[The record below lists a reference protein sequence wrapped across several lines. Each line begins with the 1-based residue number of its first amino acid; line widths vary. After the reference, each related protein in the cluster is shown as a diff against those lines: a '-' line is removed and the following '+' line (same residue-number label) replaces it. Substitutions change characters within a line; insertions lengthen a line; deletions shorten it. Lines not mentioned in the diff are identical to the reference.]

1 MTGRNKSFTLITI
14 LFLTSLFLTMG
25 YIYIEDTKHLL
36 MSEAKIHIKE
46 VAVQG
51 SQLAQRQIEKDLDVL
66 NIFSNYYASNPD
78 IPNEEK
84 MKNLLDEMEN
94 QKFYT
99 MAIVD
104 INGNA
109 ENTKGDKFSVKDR
122 EFFKNSIKGKKYVS
136 SPYVDEVNK
145 SIKKIA
151 ISVPLLNNDKVVGVL
166 YCTYNINT
174 LMKLINISF
183 YENNSISYVVK
194 NNGTI
199 ILHPQGDSLSK
210 NIYKLLKQDNDIQEV
225 NRLKKELQENK
236 TGATVLNML
245 EERRYLGYATMDNGN
260 SENNYI
266 KDWNLIFSI
275 PETVVFSNSK
285 QIINRAVYAVLSIVL
300 IFIAI
305 IFYII
310 YIKKS
315 NEKEIL
321 SLAYEDKVTYI
332 GNQNKFYRECSKYL
346 LDKPSLNYI
355 IVYFDINNFKMI
367 NDTFG
372 YEFGDNLL
380 ITIAKALKEELTEG
394 EVYARLSSDYFAIFC
409 DYKNGRNKIIRK
421 LDNIRSNIESN
432 LSIVFEISLC
442 VGIYF
447 VEEGEVDIQ
456 KAVNKANMARSVA
469 KGKNINYA
477 IYNEDVRN
485 KLSEESMILDDIK
498 IALVKNQFEVYYQ
511 PKFSL
516 VTGEM
521 IGSEALIRWNHPE
534 HGFISPAVFIPI
546 AEKSK
551 LILKIG
557 RFVFE
562 RVCND
567 LYEWKKQGKKIVP
580 VSVNLSRVELYQPD
594 IVKFIN
600 KTIKMYNL
608 SSDFIE
614 IEITETVAINELNI
628 LKNVLKNVLNELR
641 TYGFSISMDD
651 FGTGY
656 SSISCLRDMPID
668 ILKLDKSFLGGIE
681 HDERSRNIAKSI
693 VSLAKSLDLVVIIE
707 GVESKEQAELMKQ
720 FGCDLVQGFYFA
732 RPMPAKNFLD
742 LL

>member
-84 MKNLLDEMEN
+84 MKNLLNEMEN

-194 NNGTI
+194 NDGTI

-210 NIYKLLKQDNDIQEV
+210 NIYKLLEQDNDIQEV

-300 IFIAI
+300 IFVAI

-567 LYEWKKQGKKIVP
+567 LSEWKNQGKKIVP

-600 KTIKMYNL
+600 KTIQMYNL

-628 LKNVLKNVLNELR
+628 LKNVLNELR
-641 TYGFSISMDD
+641 KHGFSISMDD

>member
-66 NIFSNYYASNPD
+66 NIFSNYYALNPD

-145 SIKKIA
+145 SIKKIT

-174 LMKLINISF
+174 LMKLINVSF
-183 YENNSISYVVK
+183 YENNSISYVVR
-194 NNGTI
+194 NDGTI
-199 ILHPQGDSLSK
+199 ILHPQEDSLSK
-210 NIYKLLKQDNDIQEV
+210 NIYKLLKQDNDIREI

-275 PETVVFSNSK
+275 PETVVFSNSE
-285 QIINRAVYAVLSIVL
+285 QIINRAIYAVLFIIL

-321 SLAYEDKVTYI
+321 SLAYEDKVTHI
-332 GNQNKFYRECSKYL
+332 GNQNKFYRECSKYI

-409 DYKNGRNKIIRK
+409 DYKNGKNKLIRK
-421 LDNIRSNIESN
+421 IDSIRNNIESN

-521 IGSEALIRWNHPE
+521 IGSEELIRWNHPE

-567 LYEWKKQGKKIVP
+567 LSEWKKQGKKIVP
-580 VSVNLSRVELYQPD
+580 VSINLSRVELYQPD

-600 KTIKMYNL
+600 KTIQMYNL
-608 SSDFIE
+608 SSDLIE

-628 LKNVLKNVLNELR
+628 LKNVLNELR
-641 TYGFSISMDD
+641 KYGFSISMDD

-668 ILKLDKSFLGGIE
+668 ILKLDKSFLNGIE

>member
-194 NNGTI
+194 NDGTI

-210 NIYKLLKQDNDIQEV
+210 NIYKLLEQDNDIQEV

-546 AEKSK
+546 AEESK

-567 LYEWKKQGKKIVP
+567 LSEWKKQGKKIVP

-600 KTIKMYNL
+600 KTIQMYNL

-628 LKNVLKNVLNELR
+628 LKNVLNELR
-641 TYGFSISMDD
+641 KHGFSISMDD

>member
-66 NIFSNYYASNPD
+66 NIFSNYYALNPD

-174 LMKLINISF
+174 LMKLINVSF
-183 YENNSISYVVK
+183 YENNSISYVVR
-194 NNGTI
+194 NDGTI
-199 ILHPQGDSLSK
+199 ILHPQEDSLSK
-210 NIYKLLKQDNDIQEV
+210 NIYKLLKQDNDIREI

-275 PETVVFSNSK
+275 PETVVFSNSE
-285 QIINRAVYAVLSIVL
+285 QIINRAIYAVLFIIL

-321 SLAYEDKVTYI
+321 SLAYEDKVTHI

-409 DYKNGRNKIIRK
+409 DYKNGKNKLIRK
-421 LDNIRSNIESN
+421 IDSIRNNIESN

-567 LYEWKKQGKKIVP
+567 LSEWKKQGKKIVP
-580 VSVNLSRVELYQPD
+580 VSINLSRVELYQPD

-600 KTIKMYNL
+600 KTIQMYNL
-608 SSDFIE
+608 SSDLIE

-628 LKNVLKNVLNELR
+628 LKNVLNELR
-641 TYGFSISMDD
+641 KYGFSISMDD

-668 ILKLDKSFLGGIE
+668 ILKLDKSFLNGIE

>member
-1 MTGRNKSFTLITI
+1 MTGRNKSFTLIII

-46 VAVQG
+46 VAIQG

-174 LMKLINISF
+174 LMKLINVSF

-194 NNGTI
+194 NDGTI
-199 ILHPQGDSLSK
+199 ILHPQGDRLSK

-266 KDWNLIFSI
+266 KNWNLIFSI
-275 PETVVFSNSK
+275 PETVVFSNSE
-285 QIINRAVYAVLSIVL
+285 QIINRAIYAVLFIVL

-305 IFYII
+305 IFYIN

-421 LDNIRSNIESN
+421 LDSIRNNIESN

-516 VTGEM
+516 VNGEM

-562 RVCND
+562 RVCTD
-567 LYEWKKQGKKIVP
+567 LSEWKKQGKKIVP

-600 KTIKMYNL
+600 KTIQMYNL
-608 SSDFIE
+608 SSDLIE

-628 LKNVLKNVLNELR
+628 LKNILNELR
-641 TYGFSISMDD
+641 KYGFSISMDD

-668 ILKLDKSFLGGIE
+668 ILKLDKSFLDGIE
-681 HDERSRNIAKSI
+681 HDEKSRNIAKSI

>member
-1 MTGRNKSFTLITI
+1 MTRRSKSFTLIII

-25 YIYIEDTKHLL
+25 YIYIEDTKNLL

-46 VAVQG
+46 VAIQG

-84 MKNLLDEMEN
+84 MKNLLDELEN

-136 SPYVDEVNK
+136 SPYADEVNK
-145 SIKKIA
+145 SIKKIT

-174 LMKLINISF
+174 LMKLINVSF

-194 NNGTI
+194 NDGTV
-199 ILHPQGDSLSK
+199 ILHPQEDSISK
-210 NIYKLLKQDNDIQEV
+210 NIYKLLKQDNDIREV
-225 NRLKKELQENK
+225 NSLKKELQENK
-236 TGATVLNML
+236 TGATVLKML

-275 PETVVFSNSK
+275 PETVVFSNSEK
-285 QIINRAVYAVLSIVL
+285 IINRAIYAVLFIIL

-321 SLAYEDKVTYI
+321 SLAYEDKVTHI

-394 EVYARLSSDYFAIFC
+394 EVFARLSSDYFAIFC

-421 LDNIRSNIESN
+421 LDSIRNNIESN

-447 VEEGEVDIQ
+447 VEEDEVDIQ

-516 VTGEM
+516 VNGEM

-562 RVCND
+562 KVCTD
-567 LYEWKKQGKKIVP
+567 LSEWKKQGKKIVP

-600 KTIKMYNL
+600 KTIQMYNL
-608 SSDFIE
+608 SSDLIE

-628 LKNVLKNVLNELR
+628 LKNVLNELR
-641 TYGFSISMDD
+641 KYGFSISMDD

-668 ILKLDKSFLGGIE
+668 ILKLDKSFLDGIE

>member
-194 NNGTI
+194 NDGTI

-210 NIYKLLKQDNDIQEV
+210 NIYKLLEQDNDIQEV

-300 IFIAI
+300 IFVAI

-567 LYEWKKQGKKIVP
+567 LSEWKKQGKKIVP

-600 KTIKMYNL
+600 KTIQMYNL

-628 LKNVLKNVLNELR
+628 LKNVLNELR
-641 TYGFSISMDD
+641 KHGFSISMDD

-656 SSISCLRDMPID
+656 SSISCLRDMSID

>member
-1 MTGRNKSFTLITI
+1 MTGRNKSFILITI

-194 NNGTI
+194 NDGTI

-210 NIYKLLKQDNDIQEV
+210 NIYKLLEQDNDIQEV

-300 IFIAI
+300 IFVAI

-567 LYEWKKQGKKIVP
+567 LSEWKKQGKKIVP

-600 KTIKMYNL
+600 KTIQMYNL

-628 LKNVLKNVLNELR
+628 LKNVLNELR
-641 TYGFSISMDD
+641 KHGFSISMDD

>member
-66 NIFSNYYASNPD
+66 NIFSNYYALNPD

-145 SIKKIA
+145 SIKKIT

-174 LMKLINISF
+174 LMKLINVSF
-183 YENNSISYVVK
+183 YENNSISYVVR
-194 NNGTI
+194 NDGTI
-199 ILHPQGDSLSK
+199 ILHPQEDSLSK
-210 NIYKLLKQDNDIQEV
+210 NIYKLLEQDNDIREI

-275 PETVVFSNSK
+275 PETVVFSNSE
-285 QIINRAVYAVLSIVL
+285 QIINRAIYAVLFIIL

-321 SLAYEDKVTYI
+321 SLAYEDKVTHI

-409 DYKNGRNKIIRK
+409 DYKNGKNKLIRK
-421 LDNIRSNIESN
+421 IDSIRNNIESN

-546 AEKSK
+546 TEKSK

-567 LYEWKKQGKKIVP
+567 LSEWKKQGKKIVP
-580 VSVNLSRVELYQPD
+580 VSINLSRVELYQPD

-600 KTIKMYNL
+600 KTIQMYKL
-608 SSDFIE
+608 SSDLIE

-628 LKNVLKNVLNELR
+628 LKNVLNELR
-641 TYGFSISMDD
+641 KYGFSISMDD

-668 ILKLDKSFLGGIE
+668 ILKLDKSFLNGIE

>member
-174 LMKLINISF
+174 LMKLINVSF
-183 YENNSISYVVK
+183 YENNSISYVVR
-194 NNGTI
+194 NDGTI
-199 ILHPQGDSLSK
+199 ILHPQEDSLSK
-210 NIYKLLKQDNDIQEV
+210 NIYKLLKQDNDIREI

-275 PETVVFSNSK
+275 PETVVFSNSE
-285 QIINRAVYAVLSIVL
+285 QIINRAIYAVLFIIL

-321 SLAYEDKVTYI
+321 SLAYEDKVTHI

-409 DYKNGRNKIIRK
+409 DYKNGKNKLIRK
-421 LDNIRSNIESN
+421 IDSIRNNIESN

-567 LYEWKKQGKKIVP
+567 LSEWKKQGKKIVP
-580 VSVNLSRVELYQPD
+580 VSINLSRVELYQPD

-600 KTIKMYNL
+600 KTIQMYNL
-608 SSDFIE
+608 SSDLIE

-628 LKNVLKNVLNELR
+628 LKNVLNELR
-641 TYGFSISMDD
+641 KYGFSISMDD

-668 ILKLDKSFLGGIE
+668 ILKLDKSFLNGIE

-732 RPMPAKNFLD
+732 RPIPAKNFLD

>member
-25 YIYIEDTKHLL
+25 YIYIEDTKYLL

-174 LMKLINISF
+174 LMKLINVSF
-183 YENNSISYVVK
+183 YENNSISYVVR
-194 NNGTI
+194 NDGTI
-199 ILHPQGDSLSK
+199 ILHPQEDSLSK

-245 EERRYLGYATMDNGN
+245 EEGRYLGYATMDNGN

-275 PETVVFSNSK
+275 PETVVFSNSE
-285 QIINRAVYAVLSIVL
+285 QIINRAIYAVLFTVL
-300 IFIAI
+300 VFIAI

-421 LDNIRSNIESN
+421 LDSIRNNIESN

-600 KTIKMYNL
+600 KTIQMYNL

-628 LKNVLKNVLNELR
+628 LKNVLNELR
-641 TYGFSISMDD
+641 KHGFSISMDD

>member
-1 MTGRNKSFTLITI
+1 MTGRNKSFTLIII

-46 VAVQG
+46 VAIQG

-174 LMKLINISF
+174 LMKLINVSF

-194 NNGTI
+194 NDGTI
-199 ILHPQGDSLSK
+199 ILHPQGDRLSK

-266 KDWNLIFSI
+266 KNWNLIFSI
-275 PETVVFSNSK
+275 PETVVFSNSE
-285 QIINRAVYAVLSIVL
+285 QIINRAIYAVLFIVL

-305 IFYII
+305 IFYIN

-321 SLAYEDKVTYI
+321 SLAYEDKITYI

-421 LDNIRSNIESN
+421 LDSIRNNIESN

-516 VTGEM
+516 VNGEM

-562 RVCND
+562 RVCTD
-567 LYEWKKQGKKIVP
+567 LSEWKKQGKKIVP

-600 KTIKMYNL
+600 KTIQMYNL
-608 SSDFIE
+608 SSDLIE

-628 LKNVLKNVLNELR
+628 LKNILNELR
-641 TYGFSISMDD
+641 KYGFSISMDD

-668 ILKLDKSFLGGIE
+668 ILKLDKSFLDGIE

>member
-456 KAVNKANMARSVA
+456 KAVNKANMARFVA

-628 LKNVLKNVLNELR
+628 LKNVLNELR

>member
-194 NNGTI
+194 NDGTI

-210 NIYKLLKQDNDIQEV
+210 NIYKLLEQDNDIQEV

-300 IFIAI
+300 IFVAI

-332 GNQNKFYRECSKYL
+332 GNQNKFYRECSKYI

-628 LKNVLKNVLNELR
+628 LKNVLNELR

>member
-1 MTGRNKSFTLITI
+1 MTGRNKSFTLIII

-36 MSEAKIHIKE
+36 ISEEKIHIKE
-46 VAVQG
+46 VAIQG

-109 ENTKGDKFSVKDR
+109 ENTKGDKFSVKNR

-174 LMKLINISF
+174 LMKLINVSF

-194 NNGTI
+194 NDGTI

-260 SENNYI
+260 SKNNYI

-275 PETVVFSNSK
+275 PETVVFSNSE
-285 QIINRAVYAVLSIVL
+285 QIINRAIYAVLFIVL

-421 LDNIRSNIESN
+421 LDSIRNNIESN

-516 VTGEM
+516 VNGEM

-562 RVCND
+562 RVCTD
-567 LYEWKKQGKKIVP
+567 LSEWKKQGKNIVP

-600 KTIKMYNL
+600 KTIQMYNL

-628 LKNVLKNVLNELR
+628 LKNVLNELR
-641 TYGFSISMDD
+641 KHGFSISMDD

>member
-1 MTGRNKSFTLITI
+1 M
-14 LFLTSLFLTMG
+14 TSLFLTMG

-46 VAVQG
+46 VAIQG

-174 LMKLINISF
+174 LMKLINVSF

-194 NNGTI
+194 NDGTI
-199 ILHPQGDSLSK
+199 ILHPQGDRLSK

-266 KDWNLIFSI
+266 KNWNLIFSI
-275 PETVVFSNSK
+275 PETVVFSNSE
-285 QIINRAVYAVLSIVL
+285 QIINRAIYAVLFIVL

-305 IFYII
+305 IFYIN

-421 LDNIRSNIESN
+421 LDSIRNNIESN

-516 VTGEM
+516 VNGEM

-562 RVCND
+562 RVCTD
-567 LYEWKKQGKKIVP
+567 LSEWKKQGKKIVP

-600 KTIKMYNL
+600 KTIQMYNL
-608 SSDFIE
+608 SSDLIE

-628 LKNVLKNVLNELR
+628 LKNILNELR
-641 TYGFSISMDD
+641 KYGFSISMDD

-668 ILKLDKSFLGGIE
+668 ILKLDKSFLDGIE

>member
-1 MTGRNKSFTLITI
+1 
-14 LFLTSLFLTMG
+14 
-25 YIYIEDTKHLL
+25 

-194 NNGTI
+194 NDGTI

-210 NIYKLLKQDNDIQEV
+210 NIYKLLEQDNDIQEV

-300 IFIAI
+300 IFVAI

-628 LKNVLKNVLNELR
+628 LKNVLNELR

>member
-1 MTGRNKSFTLITI
+1 MTGRNKSFTLIII

-36 MSEAKIHIKE
+36 ISEAKIHIKE
-46 VAVQG
+46 VAIQG

-174 LMKLINISF
+174 LMKLINVSF
-183 YENNSISYVVK
+183 YENNSISYVVR
-194 NNGTI
+194 NDGTI
-199 ILHPQGDSLSK
+199 ILHPQEDSLSK

-245 EERRYLGYATMDNGN
+245 EEGRYLGYATMDNGN

-275 PETVVFSNSK
+275 PETVVFSNSE
-285 QIINRAVYAVLSIVL
+285 QIINRAIYAVLFTVL
-300 IFIAI
+300 VFIAI

-367 NDTFG
+367 NDTLG

-421 LDNIRSNIESN
+421 LDSIRNNIESN

-447 VEEGEVDIQ
+447 VEEDEVDIQ

-516 VTGEM
+516 VNGEM

-562 RVCND
+562 RVCTD
-567 LYEWKKQGKKIVP
+567 LSEWKKQGKKIVP

-600 KTIKMYNL
+600 KTIQMYNL
-608 SSDFIE
+608 SSDLIE

-628 LKNVLKNVLNELR
+628 LKNVLNELR
-641 TYGFSISMDD
+641 KYGFSISMDD

-668 ILKLDKSFLGGIE
+668 ILKLDKSFLDGIE

>member
-1 MTGRNKSFTLITI
+1 MTRRSKSFTLIII

-25 YIYIEDTKHLL
+25 YIYIEDTKNLL

-46 VAVQG
+46 VAIQG
-51 SQLAQRQIEKDLDVL
+51 SQLAQGQIEKDLDVL

-84 MKNLLDEMEN
+84 MKNLLDELEN

-136 SPYVDEVNK
+136 SPYADEVNK
-145 SIKKIA
+145 SIKKIT

-174 LMKLINISF
+174 LMKLINVSF

-194 NNGTI
+194 NDGTV
-199 ILHPQGDSLSK
+199 ILHPQEDSISK
-210 NIYKLLKQDNDIQEV
+210 NIYKLLKQDNDIREV
-225 NRLKKELQENK
+225 NSLKKELQENK
-236 TGATVLNML
+236 TGATVLKML

-275 PETVVFSNSK
+275 PETVVFSNSEK
-285 QIINRAVYAVLSIVL
+285 IINRAIYAVLFIIL

-321 SLAYEDKVTYI
+321 SLAYEDKVTHI

-394 EVYARLSSDYFAIFC
+394 EVFARLSSDYFAIFC

-421 LDNIRSNIESN
+421 LDSIRNNIESN

-447 VEEGEVDIQ
+447 VEEDEVDIQ

-516 VTGEM
+516 VNGEM

-562 RVCND
+562 KVCTD
-567 LYEWKKQGKKIVP
+567 LSEWKKQGKKIVP

-600 KTIKMYNL
+600 KTIQMYNL
-608 SSDFIE
+608 SSDLIE

-628 LKNVLKNVLNELR
+628 LKNVLNELR
-641 TYGFSISMDD
+641 KYGFSISMDD

-668 ILKLDKSFLGGIE
+668 ILKLDKSFLDGIE

>member
-1 MTGRNKSFTLITI
+1 MTRRSKSFTLIII
-14 LFLTSLFLTMG
+14 LFLTSLFLTMR
-25 YIYIEDTKHLL
+25 YIYIEDTKNLL

-46 VAVQG
+46 VAIQG

-84 MKNLLDEMEN
+84 MKNLLDELEN

-136 SPYVDEVNK
+136 SPYADEVNK
-145 SIKKIA
+145 SIKKIT

-174 LMKLINISF
+174 LMKLINVSF

-194 NNGTI
+194 NDGTV
-199 ILHPQGDSLSK
+199 ILHPQEDSISK
-210 NIYKLLKQDNDIQEV
+210 NIYKLLKQDNDIREV
-225 NRLKKELQENK
+225 NSLKKELQENK
-236 TGATVLNML
+236 TGATVLKML

-275 PETVVFSNSK
+275 PETVVFSNSEK
-285 QIINRAVYAVLSIVL
+285 IINRAIYAVLFIIL

-321 SLAYEDKVTYI
+321 SLAYEDKVTHI

-394 EVYARLSSDYFAIFC
+394 EVFARLSSDYFAIFC

-421 LDNIRSNIESN
+421 LDSIRNNIESN

-447 VEEGEVDIQ
+447 VEEDEVDIQ

-516 VTGEM
+516 VNGEM

-562 RVCND
+562 KVCTD
-567 LYEWKKQGKKIVP
+567 LSEWKKQGKKIVP

-600 KTIKMYNL
+600 KTIQMYNL
-608 SSDFIE
+608 SSDLIE

-628 LKNVLKNVLNELR
+628 LKNVLNELR
-641 TYGFSISMDD
+641 KYGFSISMDD

-668 ILKLDKSFLGGIE
+668 ILKLDKSFLDGIE

>member
-99 MAIVD
+99 MTIVD

-628 LKNVLKNVLNELR
+628 LKNVLNELR

>member
-136 SPYVDEVNK
+136 RPYVDEVNK

-194 NNGTI
+194 NDGTI

-210 NIYKLLKQDNDIQEV
+210 NIYKLLEQDNGIQEV

-300 IFIAI
+300 IFVAI

-511 PKFSL
+511 PKLSL

-567 LYEWKKQGKKIVP
+567 LSEWKKQGKKIVP

-600 KTIKMYNL
+600 KTIQMYNL

-628 LKNVLKNVLNELR
+628 LKNVLNELR
-641 TYGFSISMDD
+641 KHGFSISMDD

>member
-275 PETVVFSNSK
+275 PETVAFSNSK

-628 LKNVLKNVLNELR
+628 LKNVLNELR

>member
-66 NIFSNYYASNPD
+66 NIFSNYYALNQD

-145 SIKKIA
+145 SIKKIT

-174 LMKLINISF
+174 LMKLINVSF
-183 YENNSISYVVK
+183 YENNSISYVVR
-194 NNGTI
+194 NDGTI
-199 ILHPQGDSLSK
+199 ILHPQEDSLSK
-210 NIYKLLKQDNDIQEV
+210 NIYKLLKQDNDIREI

-275 PETVVFSNSK
+275 PETVVFSNSE
-285 QIINRAVYAVLSIVL
+285 QIINRAIYAVLFIIL

-321 SLAYEDKVTYI
+321 SLAYEDKVTHI

-409 DYKNGRNKIIRK
+409 DYKNGKNKRIRK
-421 LDNIRSNIESN
+421 IDSIRNNIESN

-567 LYEWKKQGKKIVP
+567 LSEWKKQGKKIVP
-580 VSVNLSRVELYQPD
+580 VSINLSRVELYQPD

-600 KTIKMYNL
+600 KTIQMYNL
-608 SSDFIE
+608 SSDLIE

-628 LKNVLKNVLNELR
+628 LKNVLNELR
-641 TYGFSISMDD
+641 KYGFSISMDD

-668 ILKLDKSFLGGIE
+668 ILKLDKSFLNGIE

-707 GVESKEQAELMKQ
+707 GVEIGRAH
-720 FGCDLVQGFYFA
+720 V
-732 RPMPAKNFLD
+732 
-742 LL
+742 

>member
-66 NIFSNYYASNPD
+66 NIFSNYYALNPD

-145 SIKKIA
+145 SIKKIT

-174 LMKLINISF
+174 LMKLINVSF
-183 YENNSISYVVK
+183 YENNSISYVVR
-194 NNGTI
+194 NDGTI
-199 ILHPQGDSLSK
+199 ILHPQEDSLSK
-210 NIYKLLKQDNDIQEV
+210 NIYKLLKQDNDIREI

-275 PETVVFSNSK
+275 PETVVFSNSE
-285 QIINRAVYAVLSIVL
+285 QIINRAIYAVLFIIL
-300 IFIAI
+300 MFIAI

-321 SLAYEDKVTYI
+321 SLAYEDKVTHI

-409 DYKNGRNKIIRK
+409 DYKNGKNKLIRK
-421 LDNIRSNIESN
+421 IDSIRNNIESN

-567 LYEWKKQGKKIVP
+567 LSEWKKQGKKIVP
-580 VSVNLSRVELYQPD
+580 VSINLSRVELYQPD

-600 KTIKMYNL
+600 KTIQMYNL
-608 SSDFIE
+608 SSDLIE

-628 LKNVLKNVLNELR
+628 LKNVLNELR
-641 TYGFSISMDD
+641 KYGFSISMDD

>member
-1 MTGRNKSFTLITI
+1 MTGRNKSFTLIII

-46 VAVQG
+46 VAIQG

-174 LMKLINISF
+174 LMKLINVSF

-194 NNGTI
+194 NDGTI
-199 ILHPQGDSLSK
+199 ILHPQGDRLSK

-266 KDWNLIFSI
+266 KNWNLIFSI
-275 PETVVFSNSK
+275 PETVVFSNSE
-285 QIINRAVYAVLSIVL
+285 QIINRAIYAVLFIVL
-300 IFIAI
+300 IVIAI
-305 IFYII
+305 IFYIN
-310 YIKKS
+310 YIKKY

-421 LDNIRSNIESN
+421 LDSIRNNIESN

-516 VTGEM
+516 VNGEM

-562 RVCND
+562 RVCTD
-567 LYEWKKQGKKIVP
+567 LSEWKKQGKKIVP

-600 KTIKMYNL
+600 KTIQMYNL
-608 SSDFIE
+608 SSDLIE

-628 LKNVLKNVLNELR
+628 LKNILNELR
-641 TYGFSISMDD
+641 KYGFSISMDD

-668 ILKLDKSFLGGIE
+668 ILKLDKSFLDGIE

>member
-1 MTGRNKSFTLITI
+1 MTRRSKSFTLIII

-25 YIYIEDTKHLL
+25 YIYIEDTKNLL

-46 VAVQG
+46 VAIQG

-84 MKNLLDEMEN
+84 MKNLLDELEN

-136 SPYVDEVNK
+136 SPYADEVNK
-145 SIKKIA
+145 SIKKIT

-174 LMKLINISF
+174 LMKLINVSF

-194 NNGTI
+194 NDGTV
-199 ILHPQGDSLSK
+199 ILHPQEDSISK
-210 NIYKLLKQDNDIQEV
+210 NIYKLLKQDNDIREV
-225 NRLKKELQENK
+225 NSLKKELQENK
-236 TGATVLNML
+236 TGATVLKML

-275 PETVVFSNSK
+275 PETVVFSNSEK
-285 QIINRAVYAVLSIVL
+285 IINRAIYAVLFIIL

-321 SLAYEDKVTYI
+321 SLAYEDKVTHI

-394 EVYARLSSDYFAIFC
+394 EVFARLSSDYFAIFC

-421 LDNIRSNIESN
+421 LDSIRNNIESN

-447 VEEGEVDIQ
+447 VEEDEVDIQ

-516 VTGEM
+516 VNGEM

-534 HGFISPAVFIPI
+534 HSFISPAVFIPI

-562 RVCND
+562 KVCTD
-567 LYEWKKQGKKIVP
+567 LSEWKKQGKKIVP

-600 KTIKMYNL
+600 KTIQMYNL
-608 SSDFIE
+608 SSDLIE

-628 LKNVLKNVLNELR
+628 LKNVLNELR
-641 TYGFSISMDD
+641 KYGFSISMDD

-668 ILKLDKSFLGGIE
+668 ILKLDKSFLDGIE

>member
-1 MTGRNKSFTLITI
+1 MTGRNKSFTLIII

-36 MSEAKIHIKE
+36 ISEAKIHIKE
-46 VAVQG
+46 VAIQG

-174 LMKLINISF
+174 LMKLINVSF
-183 YENNSISYVVK
+183 YENNSISYVVR
-194 NNGTI
+194 NDGTI
-199 ILHPQGDSLSK
+199 ILHPQEDSLSK

-245 EERRYLGYATMDNGN
+245 EEGRYLGYATMDNGN

-275 PETVVFSNSK
+275 PETVVFSNSE
-285 QIINRAVYAVLSIVL
+285 QIINRAIYAVLFTVL
-300 IFIAI
+300 VFIAI

-421 LDNIRSNIESN
+421 LDSIRNNIESN

-447 VEEGEVDIQ
+447 VEEDEVDIQ

-516 VTGEM
+516 VNGEM

-534 HGFISPAVFIPI
+534 HGFINPAVFIPI

-562 RVCND
+562 RVCTD
-567 LYEWKKQGKKIVP
+567 LSEWKKQGKKIVP

-600 KTIKMYNL
+600 KTIQMYNL
-608 SSDFIE
+608 SSDLIE

-628 LKNVLKNVLNELR
+628 LKNVLNELR
-641 TYGFSISMDD
+641 KYGFSISMDD

-668 ILKLDKSFLGGIE
+668 ILKLDKSFLDGIE
-681 HDERSRNIAKSI
+681 DDERSRNIAKSI

>member
-14 LFLTSLFLTMG
+14 IFLTSLFLTMG

-145 SIKKIA
+145 SIKKIT

-174 LMKLINISF
+174 LMKLINVSF
-183 YENNSISYVVK
+183 YENNSISYVVR
-194 NNGTI
+194 NDGTI
-199 ILHPQGDSLSK
+199 ILHPQEDSLSK
-210 NIYKLLKQDNDIQEV
+210 NIYKLLKQDNDIREI

-245 EERRYLGYATMDNGN
+245 EERRYLGYATMGNGN

-275 PETVVFSNSK
+275 PETVVFSNSE
-285 QIINRAVYAVLSIVL
+285 QIINRAIYAVLFIIL

-321 SLAYEDKVTYI
+321 SLAYEDKVTHI

-346 LDKPSLNYI
+346 LDKPSLNYT

-409 DYKNGRNKIIRK
+409 DYKNGKNKLIRK
-421 LDNIRSNIESN
+421 IDSIRNNIESN

-567 LYEWKKQGKKIVP
+567 LSEWKKQGKKIVP
-580 VSVNLSRVELYQPD
+580 VSINLSRVELYQPD

-600 KTIKMYNL
+600 KTIQMYNL
-608 SSDFIE
+608 SSDLIE

-628 LKNVLKNVLNELR
+628 LKNVLNELR
-641 TYGFSISMDD
+641 KYGFSISMDD

-668 ILKLDKSFLGGIE
+668 ILKLDKSFLNGIE

>member
-1 MTGRNKSFTLITI
+1 MTGRNKSFTLIII

-36 MSEAKIHIKE
+36 ISEAKIHIKE
-46 VAVQG
+46 VAIQG

-174 LMKLINISF
+174 LMKLINVSF
-183 YENNSISYVVK
+183 YENNSISYVVR
-194 NNGTI
+194 NDGTI
-199 ILHPQGDSLSK
+199 ILHPQEDSLSK

-245 EERRYLGYATMDNGN
+245 EEGRYLGYATMDNGN

-275 PETVVFSNSK
+275 PETVVFSNSE
-285 QIINRAVYAVLSIVL
+285 QIINRAIYAVLFIVL
-300 IFIAI
+300 VFIAI

-421 LDNIRSNIESN
+421 LDSIRNNIESN

-447 VEEGEVDIQ
+447 VEEDEVDIQ

-516 VTGEM
+516 VNGEM

-562 RVCND
+562 RVCTD
-567 LYEWKKQGKKIVP
+567 LSEWKKQGKKIVP

-600 KTIKMYNL
+600 KTIQMYNL
-608 SSDFIE
+608 SSDLIE

-628 LKNVLKNVLNELR
+628 LKNVLNELR
-641 TYGFSISMDD
+641 KYGFSISMDD

-668 ILKLDKSFLGGIE
+668 ILKLDKSFLDGIE

>member
-194 NNGTI
+194 NDGTI

-210 NIYKLLKQDNDIQEV
+210 NIYKLLEQDNDIQEV

-300 IFIAI
+300 IFVAI

-562 RVCND
+562 MVCND
-567 LYEWKKQGKKIVP
+567 LSEWKKQGKKIVP

-600 KTIKMYNL
+600 KTIQMYNL

-628 LKNVLKNVLNELR
+628 LKNVLNELR
-641 TYGFSISMDD
+641 KHGFSISMDD

>member
-1 MTGRNKSFTLITI
+1 I
-14 LFLTSLFLTMG
+14 
-25 YIYIEDTKHLL
+25 
-36 MSEAKIHIKE
+36 
-46 VAVQG
+46 
-51 SQLAQRQIEKDLDVL
+51 
-66 NIFSNYYASNPD
+66 
-78 IPNEEK
+78 
-84 MKNLLDEMEN
+84 
-94 QKFYT
+94 
-99 MAIVD
+99 
-104 INGNA
+104 
-109 ENTKGDKFSVKDR
+109 
-122 EFFKNSIKGKKYVS
+122 
-136 SPYVDEVNK
+136 
-145 SIKKIA
+145 
-151 ISVPLLNNDKVVGVL
+151 
-166 YCTYNINT
+166 
-174 LMKLINISF
+174 
-183 YENNSISYVVK
+183 
-194 NNGTI
+194 
-199 ILHPQGDSLSK
+199 
-210 NIYKLLKQDNDIQEV
+210 
-225 NRLKKELQENK
+225 
-236 TGATVLNML
+236 
-245 EERRYLGYATMDNGN
+245 
-260 SENNYI
+260 
-266 KDWNLIFSI
+266 
-275 PETVVFSNSK
+275 
-285 QIINRAVYAVLSIVL
+285 L

-321 SLAYEDKVTYI
+321 SLAYEDKVTHI

-394 EVYARLSSDYFAIFC
+394 EVFARLSSDYFAIFC

-421 LDNIRSNIESN
+421 LDSIRNNIESN

-447 VEEGEVDIQ
+447 VEEDEVDIQ

-516 VTGEM
+516 VNGEM

-562 RVCND
+562 KVCTD
-567 LYEWKKQGKKIVP
+567 LSEWKKQGKKIVP

-600 KTIKMYNL
+600 KTIQMYNL
-608 SSDFIE
+608 SSDLIE

-628 LKNVLKNVLNELR
+628 LKNVLNELR
-641 TYGFSISMDD
+641 KYGFSISMDD

-668 ILKLDKSFLGGIE
+668 ILKLDKSFLDGIE

>member
-310 YIKKS
+310 YIINS
-315 NEKEIL
+315 NENEIL
-321 SLAYEDKVTYI
+321 SLAYDERVTYI

-628 LKNVLKNVLNELR
+628 LKNVLNELR

>member
-194 NNGTI
+194 NDGTI

-210 NIYKLLKQDNDIQEV
+210 NIYKLLEQDNDIQEV

-567 LYEWKKQGKKIVP
+567 LSEWKKQGKKIVP

-600 KTIKMYNL
+600 KTIQMYNL

-628 LKNVLKNVLNELR
+628 LKNVLNELR

>member
-84 MKNLLDEMEN
+84 MKNLLNEMEN

-194 NNGTI
+194 NDGTI

-210 NIYKLLKQDNDIQEV
+210 NIYKLLEQDNDIQEV

-300 IFIAI
+300 IFVAI

-432 LSIVFEISLC
+432 FSIVFEISLC

-567 LYEWKKQGKKIVP
+567 LSEWKKQGKKIVP

-600 KTIKMYNL
+600 KTIQMYNL

-628 LKNVLKNVLNELR
+628 LKNVLNELR
-641 TYGFSISMDD
+641 KHGFSISMDD

>member
-84 MKNLLDEMEN
+84 MKNLLNEMEN

-194 NNGTI
+194 NDGTI

-210 NIYKLLKQDNDIQEV
+210 NIYKLLEQDNDIQEV

-300 IFIAI
+300 IFVAI

-367 NDTFG
+367 NGTFG

-567 LYEWKKQGKKIVP
+567 LSEWKKQGKKIVP

-600 KTIKMYNL
+600 KTIQMYNL

-628 LKNVLKNVLNELR
+628 LKNVLNELR
-641 TYGFSISMDD
+641 KHGFSISMDD

>member
-1 MTGRNKSFTLITI
+1 MTRRSKSFTLIII

-25 YIYIEDTKHLL
+25 YIYIEDTKNLL

-46 VAVQG
+46 VAIQG

-84 MKNLLDEMEN
+84 MKNLLDELEN

-136 SPYVDEVNK
+136 SPYADEVNK
-145 SIKKIA
+145 SIKKIT

-174 LMKLINISF
+174 LMKLINVSF

-194 NNGTI
+194 NDGTV
-199 ILHPQGDSLSK
+199 ILHPQEDSISK
-210 NIYKLLKQDNDIQEV
+210 NIYKLLKQDNDIREV
-225 NRLKKELQENK
+225 NSLKKELQENK
-236 TGATVLNML
+236 TGATVLKML

-275 PETVVFSNSK
+275 PETVVFSNSEK
-285 QIINRAVYAVLSIVL
+285 IINRAIYAVLFIIL

-321 SLAYEDKVTYI
+321 SLAYEDKVTHI

-394 EVYARLSSDYFAIFC
+394 EVFARLSSDYFAIFC

-421 LDNIRSNIESN
+421 LDSIRNNIESN

-447 VEEGEVDIQ
+447 VEEDEVDIQ

-516 VTGEM
+516 VNGEM

-562 RVCND
+562 KVCTD
-567 LYEWKKQGKKIVP
+567 LSEWKKQGEKIVP

-600 KTIKMYNL
+600 KTIQMYNL
-608 SSDFIE
+608 SSDLIE

-628 LKNVLKNVLNELR
+628 LKNVLNELR
-641 TYGFSISMDD
+641 KYGFSISMDD

-668 ILKLDKSFLGGIE
+668 ILKLDKSFLDGIE

>member
-511 PKFSL
+511 PKFSI

-628 LKNVLKNVLNELR
+628 LKNVLNELR